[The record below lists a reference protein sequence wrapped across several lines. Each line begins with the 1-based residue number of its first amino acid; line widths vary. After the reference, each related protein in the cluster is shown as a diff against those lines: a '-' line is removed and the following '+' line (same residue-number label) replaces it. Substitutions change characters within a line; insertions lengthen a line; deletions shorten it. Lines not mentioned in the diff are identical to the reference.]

1 VINVSE
7 GSGSAP
13 AGERWSASA
22 AAFTAWRSGQADGLE
37 ELVRQLSPVLWQ
49 VTRATGLDRA
59 SAEDVVQNTWLKLVD
74 HAASIENPVA
84 VAGWLCTTA
93 RREAW
98 RVSKQNRRET
108 AVDDESLGWAM
119 PAVEG
124 PEDGVVLRDDQERLR
139 QALGRISERCQALL
153 RMLAAG
159 PRPEY
164 ADVSEALDMP
174 VGSIG
179 PTRARCLDKLRG
191 ELTSEG
197 AR

>member
-1 VINVSE
+1 MNRPRSSGFRRFGPDGLRGSACSNSTRFGAGHAARRQGEEINVSE

-13 AGERWSASA
+13 AEERWSASA

-59 SAEDVVQNTWLKLVD
+59 SAEDVVQNTWLQLVD
-74 HAASIENPVA
+74 HAGSIESPVA

-108 AVDDESLGWAM
+108 AVDDDSLGWAM

-124 PEDGVVLRDDQERLR
+124 PEDGVVL
-139 QALGRISERCQALL
+139 
-153 RMLAAG
+153 
-159 PRPEY
+159 
-164 ADVSEALDMP
+164 
-174 VGSIG
+174 
-179 PTRARCLDKLRG
+179 
-191 ELTSEG
+191 
-197 AR
+197 